1 MTNFPDLKRYVLDVG
16 GGSYPV
22 GHIVLD
28 ISIPSHKRQE
38 VEYVIG
44 DACHLPFR
52 SNSFST
58 IVSYGAINFFSND
71 IRFLEE
77 VRRVLT
83 NEGFL
88 ILSALT
94 YYSLIINFFYYLKNN
109 PLGALRLILNFLRR
123 RYRWYTLKGLTNKL
137 SSNGFII
144 LRAYPNI
151 TIPWRPTKTPHNIL
165 VISLYISIDK

>member
-1 MTNFPDLKRYVLDVG
+1 MELKEYVLDVG
-16 GGSYPV
+16 GGNFPR
-22 GHIVLD
+22 GQIVLD
-28 ISIPSHKRQE
+28 INMPSHRLQQ

-71 IRFLEE
+71 MRFLEE
-77 VRRVLT
+77 VRKILT
-83 NEGFL
+83 NKGFL

-137 SSNGFII
+137 SCNGFII

-165 VISLYISIDK
+165 VIASYISIDK

>member
-1 MTNFPDLKRYVLDVG
+1 M
-16 GGSYPV
+16 
-22 GHIVLD
+22 
-28 ISIPSHKRQE
+28 PSRRLQH

-123 RYRWYTLKGLTNKL
+123 RYRWYTLKGLVNKL
-137 SSNGFII
+137 GRKGFII
-144 LRAYPNI
+144 LKAYSNV
-151 TIPWRPTKTPHNIL
+151 TIPWRPTKTPHNLLIIAYHIRKDEQT
-165 VISLYISIDK
+165 V